1 MDTVHL
7 SQKHLAAR
15 WRVAEATLERWRSD
29 GLGPQYLKINGRVLY
44 RLCEIQ
50 EFENASLRGV
60 ATNSAQ
66 KGHPPS

>member
-60 ATNSAQ
+60 ASNRSQ
-66 KGHPPS
+66 EGHPQS

>member
-60 ATNSAQ
+60 ATNSSQ
-66 KGHPPS
+66 QGQPQS

>member
-7 SQKHLAAR
+7 SQKHLSAR

-44 RLCEIQ
+44 RLSEIQ

-60 ATNSAQ
+60 ATYSSQ
-66 KGHPPS
+66 EGHPQS

>member
-60 ATNSAQ
+60 ATNSSQ
-66 KGHPPS
+66 EGYPQS

>member
-29 GLGPQYLKINGRVLY
+29 DLGPQYLKING
-44 RLCEIQ
+44 
-50 EFENASLRGV
+50 
-60 ATNSAQ
+60 
-66 KGHPPS
+66 

>member
-29 GLGPQYLKINGRVLY
+29 GPGPQYLKINGRV
-44 RLCEIQ
+44 
-50 EFENASLRGV
+50 GV
-60 ATNSAQ
+60 SSFSVQ
-66 KGHPPS
+66 